1 MDVDGKRSPQVASDG
16 GATVASDAAI
26 LAPLPEDLSA
36 TDVASQV
43 GADLP
48 LWRRLYDDPRFLL
61 SLTVIGFFV
70 LWEVAS
76 RQGWVRDLFFSRP
89 TAIVLAG
96 IREVQKA
103 NFWTD
108 VRISGTE
115 FVFGFGLAILIGI
128 PVGLILG
135 WFRRL
140 GYFWDPWL
148 RFMYATP
155 RITYIPLLIIWFG
168 LGISSKVAL
177 VFAGPFFTIVIGTLE
192 GVRTVPPQYLDVARA
207 FGADNRLLFR
217 TILLPS
223 TLPFILAA
231 MRLAVGLG
239 IVAIVLGEMFASQD
253 GLGHMLAT
261 AANNLQADRVLFA
274 VFIFTMMG
282 VGLSKI
288 VRMIE
293 DRVAEWK
300 PQMGS

>member
-1 MDVDGKRSPQVASDG
+1 MDTDARRGSIA
-16 GATVASDAAI
+16 ADAAI
-26 LAPLPEDLSA
+26 LAPAPEDLA
-36 TDVASQV
+36 VFDAAVQTR
-43 GADLP
+43 ADGP

-76 RQGWVRDLFFSRP
+76 QQGWVRDLFFSRP
-89 TAIVLAG
+89 SEIVLAG

-108 VRISGTE
+108 VRISLTE
-115 FVFGFGLAILIGI
+115 FVFGFSLAILIGI
-128 PVGLILG
+128 PVGLMLG

-155 RITYIPLLIIWFG
+155 RITYIPLLVIWFG

-192 GVRTVPPQYLDVARA
+192 GVRTVPPKYLDVARA
-207 FGADNRLLFR
+207 FGANNRQLFR
-217 TILLPS
+217 TILLPN

-239 IVAIVLGEMFASQD
+239 IVAIVLGEMYASQD
-253 GLGHMLAT
+253 GLGHMLAN
-261 AANNLQADRVLFA
+261 AANNLQSDRVLFA
-274 VFIFTMMG
+274 VLIFTMMG

-288 VRMIE
+288 VRIIE

-300 PQMGS
+300 PQMES